1 MPWVRYEPGVGAVVE
16 TEREV
21 HKRGLKIIKSLPHF
35 NDEEIC
41 YICNKHTSTLA
52 QVQDEARESRERNF

>member
-21 HKRGLKIIKSLPHF
+21 LKRGVKIIKSLPHF
-35 NDEEIC
+35 TDDEIC
-41 YICNKHTSTLA
+41 YICGKGTSTLA
-52 QVQDEARESRERNF
+52 QVQETKER